1 MVHKSETDG
10 VNLSPKDAK
19 LDTLKKK
26 PNFCWENLKL
36 FFSLSKKSPFLES
49 RRWAFHFNF
58 NGICPRDNFVDQGVI

>member
-36 FFSLSKKSPFLES
+36 FFHYLKRVPFLKAADGLFILTS
-49 RRWAFHFNF
+49 MVSVLA
-58 NGICPRDNFVDQGVI
+58 IIL

>member
-26 PNFCWENLKL
+26 AQLLLGKPKTFFHYLKRV
-36 FFSLSKKSPFLES
+36 PF
-49 RRWAFHFNF
+49 
-58 NGICPRDNFVDQGVI
+58 

>member
-26 PNFCWENLKL
+26 PNFCWENLKP
-36 FFSLSKKSPFLES
+36 FFHYL
-49 RRWAFHFNF
+49 
-58 NGICPRDNFVDQGVI
+58 V

>member
-26 PNFCWENLKL
+26 PNFCWENLKN
-36 FFSLSKKSPFLES
+36 FFFTKKSPFLES
-49 RRWAFHFNF
+49 HRWLFILTSMVSVLA
-58 NGICPRDNFVDQGVI
+58 IIL

>member
-36 FFSLSKKSPFLES
+36 FFHYLKRVPF
-49 RRWAFHFNF
+49 
-58 NGICPRDNFVDQGVI
+58 